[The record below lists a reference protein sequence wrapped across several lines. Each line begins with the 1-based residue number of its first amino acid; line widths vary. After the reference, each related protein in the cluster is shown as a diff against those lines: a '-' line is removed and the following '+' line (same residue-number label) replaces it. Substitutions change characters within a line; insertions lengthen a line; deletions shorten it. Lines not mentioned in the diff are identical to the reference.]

1 LSQRGYEP
9 GEVIAVKV
17 NLNNSEGAVEEDN
30 KIDTAPQTVLAM
42 VRQLVNQGHVP
53 PENIVVYD
61 ARRFINQ
68 AILNKIWAEFKDVRF
83 VQNKPAAAA
92 QPNNPAYGD
101 HHGLEAADWVEAM
114 AYSAGSPYKD
124 AKMIPKQV
132 RDATYLINLA
142 LLKLHSYP
150 YNTMED
156 GDEGQTAVTM
166 TGKNHFGSVKGTP
179 EFHPDIDTAQKA
191 KHGAYSPM
199 VDLAASPTLGG
210 KTILYMLDG
219 LYCGRKWKSFP
230 LHFPNPPF
238 NNRVEPYE
246 NPDWPASYL
255 LSQDGVALDSVG
267 LDILYSQTKNNGDP
281 INDNLPRILVRE
293 NADDYMIEMAD
304 PQHAP
309 SKTNY
314 VQGGKP
320 VQSLGVHEHWDS
332 DATRRYSRNLDP
344 ANGKGIELIYLPI
357 GVAKDAAH

>member
-1 LSQRGYEP
+1 
-9 GEVIAVKV
+9 
-17 NLNNSEGAVEEDN
+17 
-30 KIDTAPQTVLAM
+30 
-42 VRQLVNQGHVP
+42 
-53 PENIVVYD
+53 
-61 ARRFINQ
+61 
-68 AILNKIWAEFKDVRF
+68 
-83 VQNKPAAAA
+83 
-92 QPNNPAYGD
+92 
-101 HHGLEAADWVEAM
+101 
-114 AYSAGSPYKD
+114 
-124 AKMIPKQV
+124 MIPKQV